1 MKKGPRVSEQSEP
14 VAEVPVVRNR
24 GPRLSWRLGI
34 YCGAVLGGIFWG
46 VVILFTIAT
55 PDGAPWQTSMD
66 AGQVHRM
73 LIVTAIWAALVIVGG
88 TGIRLGRRRVVQSLA
103 LALVVGASSGWLIV
117 GSIVFLR
124 QLAIWR

>member
-1 MKKGPRVSEQSEP
+1 VSEQSEP

-34 YCGAVLGGIFWG
+34 YCGAVVGGIFWG
-46 VVILFTIAT
+46 VVILCTIAT
-55 PDGAPWQTSMD
+55 PDGAPWQTSMN

-88 TGIRLGRRRVVQSLA
+88 AGIWLGRSRVLRSLG
-103 LALVVGASSGWLIV
+103 LALVVGLTSGWLIL
-117 GSIVFLR
+117 GSIVLQR
-124 QLAIWR
+124 QLAMWR